1 MSAGQDDPAEPSPLH
16 LVHHHPGRLR
26 VRAEAFLGEA
36 SDDSVVADVR
46 AAIEGIPGVTGMTHN
61 PQTGSLLIHYE
72 PGLAEPGLIAERI
85 ADAAGLD
92 GVVDDAS
99 DRSRRVEPATVL
111 VRTVKALNGAT
122 REITGGRA
130 DLTVLVP
137 AALASVAA
145 YSFAKSDNDRMPRWD
160 NLMWWSYSMFLDW
173 HRLRMVSTRT
183 EGRTVP

>member
-111 VRTVKALNGAT
+111 V
-122 REITGGRA
+122 
-130 DLTVLVP
+130 P